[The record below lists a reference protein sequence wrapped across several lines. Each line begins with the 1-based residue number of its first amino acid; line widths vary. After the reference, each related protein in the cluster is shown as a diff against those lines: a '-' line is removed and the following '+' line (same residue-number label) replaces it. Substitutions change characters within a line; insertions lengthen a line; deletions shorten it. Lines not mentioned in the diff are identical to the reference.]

1 MNIAIVGL
9 GEWGKNHLRVF
20 NELNQ
25 INKIKLWDPNK
36 KQSDIQTYKS
46 EFAKNY
52 EEILNDEEIKAVSVC
67 SPASTHYSLA
77 KAALEASKHVFVEK
91 PMTLSSKEAEE
102 LIVLAKKNKRV
113 IMPGHIFRFDPAV
126 EKLKEIWNSLGNIRF
141 LASSRIGLMTPRN
154 DCGVIFD
161 FATHDIDLACYLL
174 NQMPLEVS
182 AVSNKHNDKG
192 FEDVAFINLYFK
204 KEITAN
210 VIVSWLSPKKI
221 RELLVVGDKKSA
233 KIDYMQQELTVFNKT
248 ITPCADSFG
257 AFKLLKTEGNEF
269 KPFIKNDEPL
279 KKELTHF
286 VDCVLN
292 KRNPMIDGKDALKTI
307 KIIEAAHLSIREKK
321 LPVIIYE

>member
-1 MNIAIVGL
+1 MNIAVVGI

-20 NELNQ
+20 NELDQ

-52 EEILNDEEIKAVSVC
+52 EEILNDKDTKAISIC

-77 KAALEASKHVFVEK
+77 KAALEADKHVFVEK
-91 PMTLSSKEAEE
+91 PMTLSFKEAEE

-113 IMPGHIFRFDPAV
+113 LMPGHIFRFDPAV
-126 EKLKEIWNSLGNIRF
+126 EKLEEIWGSLGNIRF
-141 LASSRIGLMTPRN
+141 LASSRMGLITPRK

-174 NQMPLEVS
+174 GKMPLEVS
-182 AVSNKHNDKG
+182 AVCNNQGKNNT
-192 FEDVAFINLYFK
+192 FEDVAFINLYFE

-210 VIVSWLSPKKI
+210 IAVSWLSPKKI

-233 KIDYMQQELTVFNKT
+233 KIDYMQQGLTVFNKT
-248 ITPCADSFG
+248 ITPHADSFG
-257 AFKLLKTEGNEF
+257 TFKLLRAEGNEF
-269 KPFIKNDEPL
+269 KPYIKNEEPL

-292 KRNPMIDGKDALKTI
+292 KKKPVIDGEDALKTT
-307 KIIEAAHLSIREKK
+307 KIIEAAYLSIREKRSVK
-321 LPVIIYE
+321 L